1 MGNVI
6 CWVLSQMRKSVVIF
20 GAAGQLGVELVREF
34 SARGSQVHSYTR
46 RQIDLTDNAQIQ
58 RAIEQSHP
66 DVVLNAAAY
75 NMVDL
80 AEQDPQGAYTVNAL
94 AVRAMAVACRQF
106 DAKLVHFSTDYVFD
120 GQKRSPYAESDATH
134 PLGAYGVSKLAGEFY
149 AQAYLDAL
157 VIRTAVVFGPGGRAT
172 PRGNFLETML
182 KKAEEQKTTGKPL
195 LVVQD
200 QTASPTAAPWLA
212 ARTADLVDLGQ
223 TGVFHGAGEQAVS
236 FYDYARLIFRVA
248 KLDVDL
254 QPADERQF
262 RTPARRPKY
271 SVLRNERM
279 RGLGLAPMPELE
291 EMVASYLRGR

>member
-1 MGNVI
+1 MT
-6 CWVLSQMRKSVVIF
+6 KSVLIF

-34 SARGSQVHSYTR
+34 SARRAQVHSFTR

-58 RAIEQSHP
+58 RAIEQAQP

-80 AEQDPQGAYTVNAL
+80 AEQDPQGAYAVNAL
-94 AVRAMAVACRQF
+94 AVRSMALACRQV

-120 GQKRSPYAESDATH
+120 GQKRSPYSETDPTH
-134 PLGAYGVSKLAGEFY
+134 PLGAYGVSKLAGELY

-157 VIRTAVVFGPGGRAT
+157 VIRTSVVFGPGGRAT

-200 QTASPTAAPWLA
+200 QTASPTSAPWLA
-212 ARTADLVDLGQ
+212 ARAADLVDLGQ
-223 TGVFHGAGEQAVS
+223 TGVFHGGGEQAVT
-236 FYDYARLIFRVA
+236 FYEYARLIFRAA
-248 KLDVDL
+248 KLEVDL

-262 RTPARRPKY
+262 RPPARRPKY

-279 RGLGLAPMPELE
+279 RSLGLPPMPDLE
-291 EMVASYLRGR
+291 GLVAAYLQER

>member
-1 MGNVI
+1 MT
-6 CWVLSQMRKSVVIF
+6 KSVVIF

-34 SARGSQVHSYTR
+34 SARRCQVHSFTR
-46 RQIDLTDNAQIQ
+46 RQIDLTDGAQIR
-58 RAIEQSHP
+58 RAIEQSQP

-80 AEQDPQGAYTVNAL
+80 AEQDPQGAYAVNAL
-94 AVRAMAVACRQF
+94 AVQAMAVACRQF
-106 DAKLVHFSTDYVFD
+106 DSKFVHFSTDYVFD
-120 GQKRSPYAESDATH
+120 GLKRAPYVETDATH
-134 PLGAYGVSKLAGEFY
+134 PLGAYAVSKLAGELY

-182 KKAEEQKTTGKPL
+182 KKAEEQRTTGKPL

-200 QTASPTAAPWLA
+200 QTASPTSAPWLA

-223 TGVFHGAGEQAVS
+223 TGVFHGGGEQPVT
-236 FYDYARLIFRVA
+236 FYDYARLIFRAA
-248 KLDVDL
+248 KLDVNL

-279 RGLGLAPMPELE
+279 QSLGLAPMPDLE
-291 EMVASYLRGR
+291 SLVAAYLEGR

>member
-1 MGNVI
+1 MT
-6 CWVLSQMRKSVVIF
+6 KSVLIF

-34 SARGSQVHSYTR
+34 TARRAQVHPFTR
-46 RQIDLTDNAQIQ
+46 RQIDLTDGAQVQ
-58 RAIEQSHP
+58 RAIEQTQP
-66 DVVLNAAAY
+66 DLVLNAAAY

-80 AEQDPQGAYTVNAL
+80 AEQDPAGAYAVNAL
-94 AVRAMAVACRQF
+94 AVRSMAVACRQF
-106 DAKLVHFSTDYVFD
+106 DAKFVHFSTDYVFD
-120 GQKRSPYAESDATH
+120 GQRRVPYTENDPTH
-134 PLGAYGVSKLAGEFY
+134 PLGAYAVSKLAGELY

-172 PRGNFLETML
+172 PRGNFVETML

-195 LVVQD
+195 LVVND
-200 QTASPTAAPWLA
+200 QTASPTYAPWLA

-223 TGVFHGAGEQAVS
+223 TGVFHGGGEQAVT
-236 FYDYARLIFRVA
+236 FYDYAQLIFRAA
-248 KLDVDL
+248 KLEVNL

-279 RGLGLAPMPELE
+279 RALGLAPMPNLE
-291 EMVASYLRGR
+291 NLITEYLQGQ

>member
-1 MGNVI
+1 MT
-6 CWVLSQMRKSVVIF
+6 KSVVIF

-34 SARGSQVHSYTR
+34 HSRGAQVHAYTR
-46 RQIDLTDNAQIQ
+46 RQIDLADSAQIR
-58 RAIEQSHP
+58 RAIEQSQP

-80 AEQDPQGAYTVNAL
+80 AEQDPQGAYAVNAL
-94 AVRAMAVACRQF
+94 AVQAMAVACRQF
-106 DAKLVHFSTDYVFD
+106 DAKFVHFSTDYVFD
-120 GQKRSPYAESDATH
+120 GLKQAPYVESDQTH
-134 PLGAYGVSKLAGEFY
+134 PLGAYAVSKLAGELY

-182 KKAEEQKTTGKPL
+182 KKAEEQKTTGRPL

-200 QTASPTAAPWLA
+200 QTASPTSAPWLA
-212 ARTADLVDLGQ
+212 ARTVDLVDLGQ
-223 TGVFHGAGEQAVS
+223 TGVFHGAGEQPVT
-236 FYDYARLIFRVA
+236 FYDYARLIFRLA
-248 KLDVDL
+248 KLEVDL

-279 RGLGLAPMPELE
+279 RSLGLAPMPDLE
-291 EMVASYLRGR
+291 GLVASYLQGR

>member
-1 MGNVI
+1 MT
-6 CWVLSQMRKSVVIF
+6 KSVVIF
-20 GAAGQLGVELVREF
+20 GAAGQLGVELVKEF
-34 SARGSQVHSYTR
+34 TARRAQVHSFTR
-46 RQIDLTDNAQIQ
+46 RQIDLTDSAQIH
-58 RAIEQSHP
+58 RVLEQTQP
-66 DVVLNAAAY
+66 DVVLNSAAY

-80 AEQDPQGAYTVNAL
+80 AEQDPQGAYAVNAL
-94 AVRAMAVACRQF
+94 AVRSMAVACRQF

-120 GQKRSPYAESDATH
+120 GQKRSPYTEADPTH
-134 PLGAYGVSKLAGEFY
+134 PLGAYAVSKLAGELY

-200 QTASPTAAPWLA
+200 QTASPTSAPWLA
-212 ARTADLVDLGQ
+212 ASTADLVDMGQ
-223 TGVFHGAGEQAVS
+223 TGVFHGGGEQGIT
-236 FYDYARLIFRVA
+236 FYDYARLIFHVA
-248 KLDVDL
+248 KLEVNV

-279 RGLGLAPMPELE
+279 RSLGLAPMPELE
-291 EMVASYLRGR
+291 KLIGDYLKDR

>member
-1 MGNVI
+1 MT
-6 CWVLSQMRKSVVIF
+6 KSVVVF

-34 SARGSQVHSYTR
+34 HSRGAQVHSYTR
-46 RQIDLTDNAQIQ
+46 RQIDLTDTAQIQ
-58 RAIEQSHP
+58 RAIEQSQP

-80 AEQDPQGAYTVNAL
+80 AEQDPQGAYAVNAL
-94 AVRAMAVACRQF
+94 AVMAMAVACRQF
-106 DAKLVHFSTDYVFD
+106 DAKFVHFSTDYVFD
-120 GQKRSPYAESDATH
+120 GQKRAPYVESDPTH
-134 PLGAYGVSKLAGEFY
+134 PLGAYAVSKLAGELY
-149 AQAYLDAL
+149 AQAYLEAL

-172 PRGNFLETML
+172 PRGNFLETMF

-200 QTASPTAAPWLA
+200 QTASPTSAPWLA
-212 ARTADLVDLGQ
+212 ARTVDLVDLGQ
-223 TGVFHGAGEQAVS
+223 TGVFHGGGEQALT

-248 KLDVDL
+248 KLEVNL

-279 RGLGLAPMPELE
+279 RSLGLAPMPELE
-291 EMVASYLRGR
+291 GLVASYLQGR

>member
-1 MGNVI
+1 M
-6 CWVLSQMRKSVVIF
+6 SRSVVIF

-34 SARGSQVHSYTR
+34 TARRAHVHSLTR
-46 RQIDLTDNAQIQ
+46 RQIDLTNSAQIHA
-58 RAIEQSHP
+58 AIEQAQP
-66 DVVLNAAAY
+66 DFVLNAAAY

-80 AEQDPQGAYTVNAL
+80 AEQDPQAAFAVNAL
-94 AVRAMAVACRQF
+94 AVRSMAVACRQF

-120 GQKRSPYAESDATH
+120 GAKRTPYSESDATH
-134 PLGAYGVSKLAGEFY
+134 PLGAYGVSKLAGELY

-182 KKAEEQKTTGKPL
+182 KKAEEHKVSGKPL

-200 QTASPTAAPWLA
+200 QTASPTSAPWLA
-212 ARTADLVDLGQ
+212 ARTADLVELGQ
-223 TGVFHGAGEQAVS
+223 TGVFHGGGEQAFS
-236 FYDYARLIFRVA
+236 FYEYARLIFQLA
-248 KLDVDL
+248 KLDVNL

-279 RGLGLAPMPELE
+279 RSLGLAPMADLGSLVTQYLE
-291 EMVASYLRGR
+291 SR

>member
-1 MGNVI
+1 MT
-6 CWVLSQMRKSVVIF
+6 KSVVIF

-34 SARGSQVHSYTR
+34 SARRCQVHSFTR
-46 RQIDLTDNAQIQ
+46 RQIDLTDGAQIR
-58 RAIEQSHP
+58 RAIEQSQP

-80 AEQDPQGAYTVNAL
+80 AEQDPQGAYAVNAL
-94 AVRAMAVACRQF
+94 AVQAMAVACRQF
-106 DAKLVHFSTDYVFD
+106 DSKFVHFSTDYVFD
-120 GQKRSPYAESDATH
+120 GLKRAPYVETDPTH
-134 PLGAYGVSKLAGEFY
+134 PLGAYAVSKLAGELY

-182 KKAEEQKTTGKPL
+182 KKAEEQRTTGKPL

-200 QTASPTAAPWLA
+200 QTASPTSAPWLA

-223 TGVFHGAGEQAVS
+223 TGVFHGGGEQPVT
-236 FYDYARLIFRVA
+236 FYDYARLIFRAA
-248 KLDVDL
+248 KLDVNL

-279 RGLGLAPMPELE
+279 HSLGLAPMPDLE
-291 EMVASYLRGR
+291 SLVAAYLEGR

>member
-1 MGNVI
+1 MT
-6 CWVLSQMRKSVVIF
+6 KSVLIF

-34 SARGSQVHSYTR
+34 SARRAQVHSFTR
-46 RQIDLTDNAQIQ
+46 RQIDLTDGAQIQ
-58 RAIEQSHP
+58 RAIEQAQP
-66 DVVLNAAAY
+66 DAVLNAAAY

-80 AEQDPQGAYTVNAL
+80 AEQDPQGAYAVNAL
-94 AVRAMAVACRQF
+94 AVRSMALACRQV

-120 GQKRSPYAESDATH
+120 GQKRSPYAETDPTH
-134 PLGAYGVSKLAGEFY
+134 PLGAYGVSKLAGELY

-157 VIRTAVVFGPGGRAT
+157 VIRTSVVFGPGGRAT

-200 QTASPTAAPWLA
+200 QTASPTSAPWLA
-212 ARTADLVDLGQ
+212 ARAADLVDLGQ
-223 TGVFHGAGEQAVS
+223 TGVFHGGGEQAVT
-236 FYDYARLIFRVA
+236 FYEYARLIFRA
-248 KLDVDL
+248 ARLEVDL

-271 SVLRNERM
+271 SVLRNERL
-279 RGLGLAPMPELE
+279 RSLGLPPMPDLE
-291 EMVASYLRGR
+291 GLVAAYLQGR

>member
-1 MGNVI
+1 MT
-6 CWVLSQMRKSVVIF
+6 KSVVIF

-34 SARGSQVHSYTR
+34 TARRAEVHSLTR
-46 RQIDLTDNAQIQ
+46 RQIDLTDPAQIQ
-58 RAIEQSHP
+58 KAIELRQP
-66 DVVLNAAAY
+66 DIVLNAAAY

-80 AEQDPQGAYTVNAL
+80 AEQDPQGAYAVNAL

-106 DAKLVHFSTDYVFD
+106 DAQLVHFSTDYVFD
-120 GQKRSPYAESDATH
+120 GQKRAPYSETDPTH
-134 PLGAYGVSKLAGEFY
+134 PLGAYGVSKLAGELY

-172 PRGNFLETML
+172 PRGNFVETML

-200 QTASPTAAPWLA
+200 QTASPTYAPWLA

-223 TGVFHGAGEQAVS
+223 TGVFHGAGEQSVT
-236 FYDYARLIFRVA
+236 FYDYARLIFRAA
-248 KLDVDL
+248 KLEVNL
-254 QPADERQF
+254 LPADERQF

-271 SVLRNERM
+271 SVLRNGRM
-279 RGLGLAPMPELE
+279 RELGLAPMPDLE
-291 EMVASYLRGR
+291 SLVADYLQGR